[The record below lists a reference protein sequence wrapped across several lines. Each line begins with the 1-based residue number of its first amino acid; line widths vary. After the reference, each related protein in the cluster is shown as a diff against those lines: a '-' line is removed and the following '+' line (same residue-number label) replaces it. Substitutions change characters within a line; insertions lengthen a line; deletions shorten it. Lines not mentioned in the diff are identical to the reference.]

1 MPTPQETAYPTLKKQ
16 ISRHTLEQIYSP
28 SRLEIAFVE
37 KESRIPQYRACMIT
51 LLKCTQ
57 KLGYFV
63 FLSRVPSAIPEYI
76 TEYIDCSYT
85 AEMLEKYDNSRSRT
99 EHIKQIRSYLK
110 IKPADET
117 ARSEVRRAME
127 KAAFTKEDIVD
138 IFNVGVEELIRLRYG
153 FPHLI
158 LCCV

>member
-1 MPTPQETAYPTLKKQ
+1 
-16 ISRHTLEQIYSP
+16 
-28 SRLEIAFVE
+28 
-37 KESRIPQYRACMIT
+37 MIT

-138 IFNVGVEELIRLRYG
+138 IFNVGVEELIRLRYELPTFDTLLRIAYKSRAKTNLDIYDTVSKIIPKDTQEQLEKLPNQIPKPKDHHG
-153 FPHLI
+153 I
-158 LCCV
+158 S